1 MVKCSLSLVEEYRAT
16 NEVVIPLNPCVD
28 VKWHLPDPP
37 KFKMNV
43 DGAVFIK
50 LRATGLGMVLQDS
63 EGKVLVAEEN

>member
-28 VKWHLPDPP
+28 VKWHPPDPP

-43 DGAVFIK
+43 NGAVFIK
-50 LRATGLGMVLQDS
+50 LRATGLGMVLRDS
-63 EGKVLVAEEN
+63 EGKVLVAE